1 MEVEP
6 NTSLEVNNTE
16 NDEVTAR
23 MWKIYCCIPQCESN
37 NRKKPEL
44 SFHEIQKILS

>member
-16 NDEVTAR
+16 NDEVTEQV
-23 MWKIYCCIPQCESN
+23 WKRFCCIPH
-37 NRKKPEL
+37 
-44 SFHEIQKILS
+44 F